1 MPESLDELTPDA
13 GCIGVCQLPVRVS
26 IVVKELTVQATLDGE
41 VTNELVQ
48 RHLGYAHAIAA
59 ELIRGCPPDIH
70 RSDLE
75 RAAELGLV
83 QAANSYDPS
92 RGSSFVTY
100 AYYRIRG
107 SVYDELRQ
115 SRRASKVEATTDEYR
130 RDYTSEETS
139 EARVESADLDTA
151 ASKVVMSYLLSIEN
165 LPHEIASKNTESPMD
180 RMLRKERK
188 ETINRAL
195 RQLPTRNREVLRGYY
210 FQELSLKQIGHRMGI
225 SESRVSRIHAK
236 SLEKMRTVLHALRS
250 SNALPISRSA

>member
-1 MPESLDELTPDA
+1 VETALN
-13 GCIGVCQLPVRVS
+13 R
-26 IVVKELTVQATLDGE
+26 E

-48 RHLGYAHAIAA
+48 QHLDYAHAIAA
-59 ELIRGCPPDIH
+59 ELLRGCPPDIH

-115 SRRASKVEATTDEYR
+115 SRRANKVETTANDYR
-130 RDYTSEETS
+130 KNDTTSEGS
-139 EARVESADLDTA
+139 EAKAEGADLDNA
-151 ASKVVMSYLLSIEN
+151 ISKVVMSYLLSIEN
-165 LPHEIASKNTESPMD
+165 LSHEIASKTTESPMD

-188 ETINRAL
+188 ETIHRAL
-195 RQLPTRNREVLRGYY
+195 KQLPTRNREVLRGYY
-210 FQELSLKQIGHRMGI
+210 FQELSLKQIGRRMGI

-236 SLEKMRTVLHALRS
+236 GLEKMRAVLNALRS
-250 SNALPISRSA
+250 TNGLPISRSA

>member
-1 MPESLDELTPDA
+1 VEAVLDREMTSD
-13 GCIGVCQLPVRVS
+13 
-26 IVVKELTVQATLDGE
+26 
-41 VTNELVQ
+41 LVQ

-59 ELIRGCPPDIH
+59 ELLRGCPPDIQ

-115 SRRASKVEATTDEYR
+115 SRRATKVEITANEYR
-130 RDYTSEETS
+130 TGYAPDESFGGKTDSAEIET
-139 EARVESADLDTA
+139 AT
-151 ASKVVMSYLLSIEN
+151 SKVVMSYLLSIDD
-165 LPHEIASKNTESPMD
+165 LSHEIVSKAVESPMD

-188 ETINRAL
+188 ETIHRAL
-195 RQLPTRNREVLRGYY
+195 KQLPTRNREVLRGYY

-236 SLEKMRTVLHALRS
+236 GLEKMRAVLDALRS
-250 SNALPISRSA
+250 TNVLHISRSA